1 MKGEITLK
9 ILECI
14 GDAAIDLTDLTAA
27 ILNSGYGA
35 SGKKITG
42 EFHRRS
48 DERIRENARR
58 LKRYRQKR
66 RFNVMLS
73 KLKKDGLLKA
83 ENSDNVSVKLTSKG
97 KKYLAML
104 NKRRI
109 NALPI
114 NSYNDSK
121 SRSKDDDDRLIIVIF
136 DIPERERR
144 KRAWLR
150 LALKNIGLRLIQQSV
165 WVGKVQIPKEFLD
178 DIRELQ
184 LVNFVEIFEIT
195 KSGSLNQ
202 VIQ

>member
-58 LKRYRQKR
+58 LERYRQKR
-66 RFNVMLS
+66 RFDVMLS

-83 ENSDNVSVKLTSKG
+83 ENNDNVSVKLTSKG

-121 SRSKDDDDRLIIVIF
+121 SGSKNDDRLIIVIF